1 MPARERS
8 GVSGPEPSAPS
19 ARPSA
24 LAPFAVRS
32 FRFQWPSDL
41 LTSWAFE
48 MEILILGWY
57 VLVETNSVLLLTA
70 FGSLQFL
77 GTLISP
83 LLGVVADR
91 VGRRAVLCTM
101 RAIYTALALAILI
114 PALSGDLNVY
124 YVFALA
130 VLAGLV
136 RPSDL
141 VMRNSLIGDTV
152 PSGMLASAIS
162 LSRTTMDSGRIAG
175 ALAGAGLFATLG
187 IGPAY
192 IGVTALY
199 GIALLLT
206 LGVAGPGPEV
216 AASKPAAP
224 RTTAWQELKAGL
236 AYVWRT
242 PEVLALMLL
251 AFWVNLTAY
260 PISMGL
266 LPYVAREI
274 YALDQNGLGH
284 LVAGYAGGALLG
296 SIAMIVSGGARRPGR
311 FMILSIIIWYLLMVI
326 FAWQDTKWPGF
337 AILLVV
343 GVVQSTA
350 MISMSVTLLQITP
363 EQFRGRIMGVRIL
376 AVYGLPVGLLTAGAL
391 VDWTG
396 FANAVT
402 IYALLGIM
410 CTGWIA
416 LKWRAVIWR

>member
-1 MPARERS
+1 
-8 GVSGPEPSAPS
+8 
-19 ARPSA
+19 

-101 RAIYTALALAILI
+101 RAIYAALALAILI
-114 PALSGDLNVY
+114 PALGGGLNVY
-124 YVFALA
+124 YVFVISL
-130 VLAGLV
+130 LAGLV

-152 PSGMLASAIS
+152 PSGMLANAIG
-162 LSRTTMDSGRIAG
+162 LSRTTMDSARGAG

-192 IGVTALY
+192 IGVAALY
-199 GIALLLT
+199 GISLLLT
-206 LGVAGPGPEV
+206 LGVAGPSSSV
-216 AASKPAAP
+216 APARPATAP
-224 RTTAWQELKAGL
+224 TTPWQELKAGM
-236 AYVWRT
+236 AYVWKT

-251 AFWVNLTAY
+251 AFWINLTAY

-284 LVAGYAGGALLG
+284 LVAGYACGALLG
-296 SIAMIVSGGARRPGR
+296 SIGMIMTGGARRPGR
-311 FMILSIIIWYLLMVI
+311 FMVLSVVAWYILMVI
-326 FAWQDTKWPGF
+326 FAWQETKWPGF
-337 AILLVV
+337 AILLVI
-343 GVVQSTA
+343 GIMQSMA
-350 MISMSVTLLQITP
+350 MIAMSVTLLQITP
-363 EQFRGRIMGVRIL
+363 EQFRGRIMGVRML
-376 AVYGLPVGLLTAGAL
+376 AVYGLPMGLLAAGAL
-391 VDWTG
+391 VDWAG
-396 FANAVT
+396 FFSAVT
-402 IYALLGIM
+402 IYALLGIL

-416 LKWRAVIWR
+416 LKWRAAIWR